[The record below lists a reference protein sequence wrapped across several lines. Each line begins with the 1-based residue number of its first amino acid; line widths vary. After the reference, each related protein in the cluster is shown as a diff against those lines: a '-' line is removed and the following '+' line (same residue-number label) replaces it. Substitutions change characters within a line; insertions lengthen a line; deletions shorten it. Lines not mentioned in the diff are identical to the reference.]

1 MTRGTI
7 KRLFGKRGLGFIT
20 TEQGEDIF
28 FHRSKLQGVDYDSL
42 REGQEVEF
50 EVRRA
55 FGGRPQAVNVRLA
68 QAKAE

>member
-1 MTRGTI
+1 MAKGTI
-7 KRLFGKRGLGFIT
+7 KRLITDQGFGFIKRA
-20 TEQGEDIF
+20 EGEDLF

-55 FGGRPQAVNVRLA
+55 FGGRPQALNVRLA